1 MEGMIKRKDVL
12 PIDELVLM
20 DIDARKLEIV
30 GKLCERMIQA
40 AIL

>member
-20 DIDARKLEIV
+20 DIDTRKLEIV

-40 AIL
+40 AKL